1 MGLEKLVEF
10 YKGLVADNVQIVET
24 GKPIRLQHFEEDK
37 VLYQAKFEPTPEITA
52 QHSFV
57 ETRARCLLEQLYVQ
71 LRDIY
76 STEEVLFKR
85 VRAAVQDP
93 LLDTAFELWGVKE
106 KEGKKITKDEFIQG
120 FIDNKRQLFGWKTSS
135 YVRPM
140 VFLEVLRKHPD
151 KFKTLEDNATFF
163 VNVPFKLVYKTQG
176 ELKKE
181 LNRTI
186 AINIASLF
194 SAELVQK
201 IGEITKYVGKEAW
214 NPIKGIV
221 KHVGGYSLRDFTF
234 YNFITS
240 DPEAAQKLESLYE
253 PIDVKRE
260 LFETLAYCFKMVG
273 KTAGESG
280 FRVKDTA
287 FKIAPSEFGKL
298 AATLDAYAGNQI
310 AYVWRKS
317 DGAVIPQTTLGRLR
331 NAVARIERLESGSQL
346 RVSFGRNS
354 ERIYSFDGGS
364 ANTTARLPF
373 CVYALHRLYT
383 IAQDI
388 LREIGE
394 TKD

>member
-76 STEEVLFKR
+76 STEKVLFKR

-186 AINIASLF
+186 AINIADDRRGIEH
-194 SAELVQK
+194 AETAK
-201 IGEITKYVGKEAW
+201 ITLNSVVET
-214 NPIKGIV
+214 
-221 KHVGGYSLRDFTF
+221 HRLTF
-234 YNFITS
+234 Y
-240 DPEAAQKLESLYE
+240 
-253 PIDVKRE
+253 
-260 LFETLAYCFKMVG
+260 
-273 KTAGESG
+273 
-280 FRVKDTA
+280 
-287 FKIAPSEFGKL
+287 
-298 AATLDAYAGNQI
+298 
-310 AYVWRKS
+310 
-317 DGAVIPQTTLGRLR
+317 
-331 NAVARIERLESGSQL
+331 
-346 RVSFGRNS
+346 
-354 ERIYSFDGGS
+354 
-364 ANTTARLPF
+364 
-373 CVYALHRLYT
+373 
-383 IAQDI
+383 
-388 LREIGE
+388 
-394 TKD
+394 